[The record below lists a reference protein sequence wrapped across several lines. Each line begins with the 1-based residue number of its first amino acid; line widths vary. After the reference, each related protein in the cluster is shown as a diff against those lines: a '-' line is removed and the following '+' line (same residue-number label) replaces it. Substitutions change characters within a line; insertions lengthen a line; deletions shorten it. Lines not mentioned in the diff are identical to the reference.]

1 MDDVWKLI
9 ALLLAG
15 FAGYVTYQQFK
26 LGREKFKLDLF
37 EKRFSVFAAV
47 RKFLSQLATEGQVS
61 IAQVLQVQA
70 SVAEASFLFESDIND
85 YLAEIA
91 KRALRMHA
99 VQAKLKVASSGD
111 DRSRLLED
119 DAAESTW
126 IADQLS
132 LLESKF
138 APYLKFH
145 VWR

>member
-61 IAQVLQVQA
+61 IVQVLRFHPGGHPN
-70 SVAEASFLFESDIND
+70 SPSDGHF
-85 YLAEIA
+85 
-91 KRALRMHA
+91 KFP
-99 VQAKLKVASSGD
+99 
-111 DRSRLLED
+111 
-119 DAAESTW
+119 
-126 IADQLS
+126 QLS
-132 LLESKF
+132 
-138 APYLKFH
+138 A
-145 VWR
+145 